1 MEVNEWKSVA
11 ATGRRGR
18 VLPSSYQAPQQIS
31 TEGECA
37 GGEGRSSRTL
47 PPLPPVR
54 LMMTVERFR
63 SRTVHAS
70 RSVHHIRAGLGHP
83 PPWQTPYPAQHSIQS
98 RAAHGAAWRHGRRP
112 PNGDT
117 PGGSVTGRHSSTSPL
132 CILVF
137 LPRPTRSSIPLSF
150 SSFLIPPVPPSRHH
164 VRLCGCYPGDEPLRL
179 RGVSGLSRAGAS
191 GVDDDDE
198 GLEGYPLPG
207 GA

>member
-98 RAAHGAAWRHGRRP
+98 RAAHGAAWQRRCSVTRGRRCGGRGARQAAPCSDAALP
-112 PNGDT
+112 PT
-117 PGGSVTGRHSSTSPL
+117 RTPYPSSPGGRRRPHPATRRCRHSGRRLANPTPAAERRGQTTNRTPPL
-132 CILVF
+132 L
-137 LPRPTRSSIPLSF
+137 
-150 SSFLIPPVPPSRHH
+150 
-164 VRLCGCYPGDEPLRL
+164 PLRP
-179 RGVSGLSRAGAS
+179 
-191 GVDDDDE
+191 
-198 GLEGYPLPG
+198 PLTRY
-207 GA
+207 